1 MNFNEIKKLVD
12 DNDVRRVDLRVT
24 DMPGRWHQFTIPV
37 ERLTEQLFK
46 EGQGFDGSS
55 LRGFQEIHESDMLL
69 IPDMDSARVEPIS
82 DIGTLVITC
91 SVKDPITGEAYGR
104 DPRTIATKA
113 EEYMKSTGI
122 ADTANFGPE
131 MEFFLFDDVRFEQSQ
146 QTAFYY
152 VDSIE
157 AHWNSG
163 RDEAPNLG
171 YKIPGKEGYA
181 PVAPFDTL
189 RDVRWEMHE
198 ALHAVGIATEVSH
211 HEVATAGQGEIA
223 MKYAPLVEKGDHFQW
238 YKYIVRNVARDNGM
252 AATFMPKPIFG
263 DNGTG
268 MHVHQSLWKDGN
280 PLFFDQSNYGGL
292 SELARHYVGGLLKH
306 APAVLAFA
314 APSTNSYKR
323 LVPGFEAPINLVY
336 SARNRSAVI
345 RISTYETSAASK
357 RIEFRAPDPTCNPYL
372 AFSAMLLAGLDGIKN
387 KIEPPEPIDKNI
399 YDLPEEEAAKLAKVP
414 GSLDESLAALEA
426 NHEFLTANGVFTEK
440 YIQDYLDL
448 KNGEIKELSMR
459 PTPYEYELY
468 FDA

>member
-1 MNFNEIKKLVD
+1 MNFNDVKKLIAD
-12 DNDVRRVDLRVT
+12 HDIKRVDLRVT

-37 ERLTEQLFK
+37 ERLTEKLFD

-69 IPDMDSARVEPIS
+69 MPDLTSARVEPIS
-82 DIGTLVITC
+82 EIGTLVLTC
-91 SVKDPITGEAYGR
+91 SVKDPITGQAYNR
-104 DPRTIATKA
+104 DPRNIAKNTV
-113 EEYMKSTGI
+113 EYMKSTGI

-198 ALHAVGIATEVSH
+198 ALHAVGIKTEVGH

-223 MKYAPLVEKGDHFQW
+223 MKYAPLVEKGDEFQW
-238 YKYIVRNVARDNGM
+238 YKYIVRNIARSNGM
-252 AATFMPKPIFG
+252 VATFMPKPIFG

-268 MHVHQSLWKDGN
+268 MHVHQSLWKDGK
-280 PLFFDQSNYGGL
+280 PLFFNESNYAGL
-292 SELARHYVGGLLKH
+292 SDIARYYIGGLLKH

-345 RISTYETSAASK
+345 RISTYEKTAASK

-372 AFSAMLLAGLDGIKN
+372 AFSAMLLAGLDGIQN
-387 KIEPPEPIDKNI
+387 KIEPPDPIDKNI
-399 YDLPEEEAAKLAKVP
+399 YDLPEAESAKLAKVP
-414 GSLDESLAALEA
+414 ASLDESLAALKED
-426 NHEFLTANGVFTEK
+426 HDFLTSNGAFNEK
-440 YIQDYLDL
+440 YIQDYIDW
-448 KNGEIKELSMR
+448 KQEEILGLSMR

-468 FDA
+468 FNA

>member
-1 MNFNEIKKLVD
+1 MNFSELKKIVD
-12 DNDVRRVDLRVT
+12 ENDVRRVDLRVT
-24 DMPGRWHQFTIPV
+24 DMPGRWQQFTIPV
-37 ERLTEQLFK
+37 DRLTENLFD

-69 IPDMDSARVEPIS
+69 IPDMDSARIEPIS
-82 DIGTLVITC
+82 EIGTLVITC
-91 SVKDPITGEAYGR
+91 SVKDPITGEEYGR
-104 DPRTIATKA
+104 DPRTIAKKA
-113 EEYMKSTGI
+113 EAYMKDTGI

-131 MEFFLFDDVRFEQSQ
+131 LEFFLFDDVRFEQSQ

-152 VDSIE
+152 IDSIE

-198 ALHAVGIATEVSH
+198 ALHAVGIPTEVSH

-223 MKYAPLVEKGDHFQW
+223 TKYNSLLKKADEFQW
-238 YKYIVRNVARDNGM
+238 YKYIVRNIAKDNGM
-252 AATFMPKPIFG
+252 VATFMPKPIWN

-268 MHVHQSLWKDGN
+268 MHTHQSLWKDGK
-280 PLFFDQSNYGGL
+280 PLFFNGDNYGGL
-292 SELARHYVGGLLKH
+292 SDMARHYIGGLLKH

-323 LVPGFEAPINLVY
+323 LVPGFEAPVNLVY

-345 RISTYETSAASK
+345 RISTYDTSPASK

-372 AFSAMLLAGLDGIKN
+372 AFSAMLLAGLDGVQN
-387 KIEPPEPIDKNI
+387 KIEPPDPVDENI
-399 YDLPEEEAAKLAKVP
+399 YELPESEAAKLAKVP
-414 GSLDESLAALEA
+414 GSLAESLQALE
-426 NHEFLTANGVFTEK
+426 NDNDFLTSSGVFTSK
-440 YIQDYLDL
+440 YIQDYLDM
-448 KNGEIKELSMR
+448 KNEEITELSMR